1 MKASVALVRVLR
13 KRMAAELTGLGF
25 YVAPS
30 HANFLFFDCGR
41 PSGEM
46 AQQLLRY
53 GVIIK
58 PWREP
63 GYEQWI
69 RVSIGNE
76 EDNQQFI
83 DALKAILAQGA
94 A

>member
-1 MKASVALVRVLR
+1 V
-13 KRMAAELTGLGF
+13 AAELRRLGF

-46 AQQLLRY
+46 AQHLLRY

-63 GYEQWI
+63 GYEHWI
-69 RVSIGNE
+69 RVSMGNE

-94 A
+94 V

>member
-1 MKASVALVRVLR
+1 
-13 KRMAAELTGLGF
+13 
-25 YVAPS
+25 
-30 HANFLFFDCGR
+30 
-41 PSGEM
+41 M